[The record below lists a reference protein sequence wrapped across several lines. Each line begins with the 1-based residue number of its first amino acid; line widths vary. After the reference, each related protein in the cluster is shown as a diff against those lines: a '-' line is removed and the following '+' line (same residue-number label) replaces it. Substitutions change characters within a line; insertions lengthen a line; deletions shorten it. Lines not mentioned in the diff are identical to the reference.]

1 MKVLAVTSELY
12 PLIKTG
18 GLADVAGALPQALAR
33 EGIAVTTLV
42 PGYPAV
48 MKALTGPQPILK
60 VELLFGG
67 PARVLSAKA
76 HGLNLMVLD
85 APHLFNRPGNPY
97 LGADGKDWP
106 DNAQRFGAL
115 SQVAA
120 RLAREQAFDAVHL
133 HDWQAALA
141 AAYLKFI
148 GGPPCIVTIHNLA
161 FQGNFP
167 ATLFASL
174 GLPPAAFSVNGV
186 EYYGGV
192 GFLKA
197 GLALAD
203 AITTVSPTYAR
214 EIQTL
219 EDGMGFDGLL
229 RFRASALH
237 GILNGIDETVW
248 NPATD
253 QALAKTFDAKTVAAR
268 TTNKRAIEKRFE
280 LQPGDGPLFCI
291 ISRLT
296 GQKGMD
302 LVATA
307 ADKVVSAGGRLA
319 VLGSG
324 DAVLEASLRVAAVRH
339 KGLIGMATTYDEP
352 LSHLLQGGSDII
364 LIPSRFEPCGLTQL
378 YGLRYGCVPLVSR
391 VGGLADTIVDANEAA
406 IAAGTATGV
415 VFAPVTQIA
424 FEQALDRTFVL
435 YHDANAWASLQRA
448 GMANDTSWKRSAA
461 RYANLFRSLKVKE

>member
-1 MKVLAVTSELY
+1 M
-12 PLIKTG
+12 
-18 GLADVAGALPQALAR
+18 
-33 EGIAVTTLV
+33 
-42 PGYPAV
+42 
-48 MKALTGPQPILK
+48 
-60 VELLFGG
+60 
-67 PARVLSAKA
+67 
-76 HGLNLMVLD
+76 
-85 APHLFNRPGNPY
+85 
-97 LGADGKDWP
+97 
-106 DNAQRFGAL
+106 
-115 SQVAA
+115 
-120 RLAREQAFDAVHL
+120 
-133 HDWQAALA
+133 
-141 AAYLKFI
+141 
-148 GGPPCIVTIHNLA
+148 
-161 FQGNFP
+161 
-167 ATLFASL
+167 
-174 GLPPAAFSVNGV
+174 NGV

-214 EIQTL
+214 EIQTV

-229 RFRASALH
+229 RFRTSALH
-237 GILNGIDETVW
+237 GILNGIDEGVW
-248 NPATD
+248 NPAND
-253 QALAKTFDAKTVAAR
+253 KALTKTFDAKSI
-268 TTNKRAIEKRFE
+268 TTRAENKRSLEKCFE

-302 LVATA
+302 LVVAA
-307 ADKVVSAGGRLA
+307 ADKIVSSGGRLA

-324 DAVLEASLRVAAVRH
+324 DAALEASLRAAALRH